1 MFIKATDRGAGC
13 LSLDGHAKAAAHTDG
28 MCAVRFVGHLP
39 ISSLSSD
46 RFAESRQPGTDTGDR
61 PRTSSAAVLHKMQS
75 GTSSAVVLHEMQR
88 QRLRVC
94 VCLRARTTGCRATSV
109 NGAQRGT
116 VAGTGAW
123 MATNRGD
130 TDRPIVAYNR
140 ELGPPQ
146 SMVHSGGT
154 AAGTGA
160 WMATK
165 RDPDDDSDQAGPH
178 QYAD

>member
-1 MFIKATDRGAGC
+1 MKCSGNDSVSAFACVQEQQG
-13 LSLDGHAKAAAHTDG
+13 
-28 MCAVRFVGHLP
+28 VGP
-39 ISSLSSD
+39 
-46 RFAESRQPGTDTGDR
+46 PG
-61 PRTSSAAVLHKMQS
+61 
-75 GTSSAVVLHEMQR
+75 
-88 QRLRVC
+88 
-94 VCLRARTTGCRATSV
+94 SV

>member
-46 RFAESRQPGTDTGDR
+46 RFAGSRQPGTDTGYRLGR
-61 PRTSSAAVLHKMQS
+61 P
-75 GTSSAVVLHEMQR
+75 
-88 QRLRVC
+88 
-94 VCLRARTTGCRATSV
+94 
-109 NGAQRGT
+109 AQRCYIKCSLG
-116 VAGTGAW
+116 
-123 MATNRGD
+123 
-130 TDRPIVAYNR
+130 RPAQWCYMKCSGNDSVSAFACVQ
-140 ELGPPQ
+140 EQQGVGPPQ

-178 QYAD
+178 QCAD